1 MTTGTWEIALA
12 GTALGLFGTWIM
24 KVTDKC
30 KCYCIKSAGSPCCD
44 NCCGDTDFCTS
55 YECGAGFTK
64 KPLRSNGDGDTELK
78 IAKLNDVDIA
88 FVEKRGDFIH
98 NAYDDDDD

>member
-1 MTTGTWEIALA
+1 
-12 GTALGLFGTWIM
+12 
-24 KVTDKC
+24 
-30 KCYCIKSAGSPCCD
+30 
-44 NCCGDTDFCTS
+44 DFCTS